1 MKGSSVQQGTARFR
15 SLALLAALLAL
26 AMAGS
31 ASAAAVQAR
40 PVAKELP
47 ALTDAADDSLTRA
60 LAAGD
65 LTEAEYALDR
75 ALAVFEPGRV
85 RRLYG
90 DLGKPRPRDGTYIL
104 RDLAARLDELAPA
117 RRALAGRLLA
127 RPTSRRDAITHYR
140 ARARRSCTRTM
151 CFFWV
156 TKTSDA
162 PRLADRNGNRIP
174 DWVDRTKSVFRTVW
188 NAEVGSFGYRRP
200 KNDLSSRN
208 HGPNG
213 RLDIYVAD
221 TGDAGL
227 YGYCTSDDPARRLRR
242 SVSSYCVVDND
253 FSARQFSGSAV
264 GARALKVT
272 AAHEFFHA
280 VQYGYDWLEDLWLME
295 GTATWI
301 EDELYDSIND
311 NLQYLDTSPLSARFF
326 WFPLD
331 YYNPDPTEVDAGFKY
346 GAWIFWRYLSER
358 FGRDVVRAVW
368 GNADS
373 NPGTPRLY
381 SLAATAAALQARGA
395 SFADVY
401 ADFAVAN
408 FLPASSYTEGT
419 RYIAPRPTRVFSVG
433 PAGIARFRVPMF
445 HVSNDYYS
453 LVPAALPPTAT
464 LTITLDLPEPATAPR
479 ASALVFRPDRLERI
493 PALLDPAL
501 GRWTITVPS
510 FPTASRVVLV
520 LTNGST
526 RFACWRRQVFSCHGQ
541 PLDDNVDF
549 YFQATPS

>member
-1 MKGSSVQQGTARFR
+1 VQRRIARSSRLVLLVGV
-15 SLALLAALLAL
+15 LALST
-26 AMAGS
+26 AGT
-31 ASAAAVQAR
+31 ASAATQAQ
-40 PVAKELP
+40 PVEKELP
-47 ALTDAADDSLTRA
+47 ALTQVADDALTRA
-60 LAAGD
+60 LAAGE

-75 ALAVFEPGRV
+75 ALAVFQPRRV
-85 RRLYG
+85 RGLYG

-104 RDLAARLDELAPA
+104 RDLAARLGELAPT
-117 RRALAGRLLA
+117 RRALARRLLA
-127 RPTSRRDAITHYR
+127 RPTSRRDPITHYR

-156 TKTSDA
+156 TKTRDA
-162 PRLADRNGNRIP
+162 PRLADRNRNRIP
-174 DWVDRTKSVFRTVW
+174 DWVDTTKSVFRTVW
-188 NAEVGSFGYRRP
+188 NAEIGAFGYRRP

-221 TGDAGL
+221 TGDVGL
-227 YGYCTSDDPARRLRR
+227 YGYCTSDDPARRVRR
-242 SVSSYCVVDND
+242 AVSSYCVVDDD

-264 GARALKVT
+264 GVRALKVT

-301 EDELYDSIND
+301 EDEVYDSIND
-311 NLQYLDTSPLSARFF
+311 NVQYLDTSPLSARFF

-331 YYNPDPTEVDAGFKY
+331 YYNPDPTEIDAGFKY
-346 GAWIFWRYLSER
+346 GAWIFWRYLAER

-368 GNADS
+368 ENADS
-373 NPGTPRLY
+373 NRGTPRLY
-381 SLAATAAALQARGA
+381 SLAATVAALQARGA

-408 FLPASSYTEGT
+408 FLPVNFYSEGASYTP
-419 RYIAPRPTRVFSVG
+419 PRPTRVFSVG
-433 PAGIARFRVPMF
+433 PAGVPRFRVPMF

-464 LTITLDLPEPATAPR
+464 LTITLDLPEPATTPR
-479 ASALVFRPDRLERI
+479 ASGLVLGPDRVERI
-493 PALLDPAL
+493 PALFDPAL
-501 GRWTITVPS
+501 NRWTITIPS
-510 FPTASRVVLV
+510 FAAATRVVLV
-520 LTNGST
+520 LTNAST
-526 RFACWRRQVFSCHGQ
+526 RLTCWRRQVFSCHGR

-549 YFQATPS
+549 YFAAAPS